1 MPDDDNAFSDS
12 ATSAHRAGN
21 AAEVGNR
28 TATTPV
34 SLTIVLERRRHD
46 IDYQVG
52 DTVLEAARRIGVRP
66 PFSCEAGNCATC
78 MAHLDEGTV
87 TMRANNA
94 LPQDE
99 VDDGWI
105 LTCQSIPTS
114 ERVTVNYDA

>member
-1 MPDDDNAFSDS
+1 MPTDDNACSDS
-12 ATSAHRAGN
+12 ANSGDLMGN
-21 AAEVGNR
+21 AAEMGSGS
-28 TATTPV
+28 ATTPV

-52 DTVLEAARRIGVRP
+52 DTVLESARRIGVRP

-87 TMRANNA
+87 AMRVNNA

-99 VDDGWI
+99 VDAGWI

-114 ERVTVNYDA
+114 ARVTVNYDA